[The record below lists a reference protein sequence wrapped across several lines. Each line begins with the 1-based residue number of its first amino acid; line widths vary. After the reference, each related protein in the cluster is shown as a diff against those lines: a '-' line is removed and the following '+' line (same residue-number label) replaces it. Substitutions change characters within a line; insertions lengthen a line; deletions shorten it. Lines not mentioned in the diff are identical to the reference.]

1 MYLHVLFILSFA
13 FVINGC
19 ATQKPI
25 SRDDYVKAVKTEYI
39 EPVPKVV
46 TVPKVIAAHQL
57 RTFSEEDRKK
67 KPNNKPPYRIIEA
80 ANAAATYKPDHYGYF
95 NAIMQYDYAEGAL
108 YQIFCAPFK
117 LTDIQLQPGEELL
130 GKPGIGDPVRW
141 KAGSSTSYKN
151 GQKIQHLYIK
161 PTRPDLNTTL
171 ILTTNRRTYHIELHS
186 YKKTYMSAV
195 SWIYA
200 QDELDLYSAQAEEIR
215 RENEMIQTSSVDI
228 SHANFNYTIEVDEGS
243 PVWKP
248 VRVFDNGKKTY
259 IQFPDALA
267 SSEAPALYVLKH
279 GDLQMVNYRVK
290 ENYYI
295 VDRLFNQ
302 AELRIAQEG
311 GEEIVLIMNDNKG
324 S

>member
-1 MYLHVLFILSFA
+1 MNLHALFIVLFAIFL
-13 FVINGC
+13 NGC
-19 ATQKPI
+19 AVKKPI
-25 SRDDYVKAVKTEYI
+25 NRDAYVKAIKTEHTQ
-39 EPVPKVV
+39 PVPKIVV
-46 TVPKVIAAHQL
+46 ATKVIAAHQL
-57 RTFSEEDRKK
+57 RTFSEEDRKR
-67 KPNNKPPYRIIEA
+67 KPNNRPPYRIIEA
-80 ANAAATYKPDHYGYF
+80 ANAAATHKPDRYGYF

-108 YQIFCAPFK
+108 YQVFCAPFK

-141 KAGSSTSYKN
+141 KAGSSASYKN
-151 GQKIQHLYIK
+151 GRKIQHLYIK
-161 PTRPDLNTTL
+161 PTRPNLSTTL

-200 QDELDLYSAQAEEIR
+200 QDEMEFSSAKSEEIR

-228 SHANFNYTIEVDEGS
+228 SNANFNYTIEVDDGS
-243 PVWKP
+243 PIWIP

-267 SSEAPALYVLKH
+267 ASEAPALYVLKN

-290 ENYYI
+290 DNYYI
-295 VDRLFNQ
+295 VDRLFSH
-302 AELRIAQEG
+302 AELRNIQEG
-311 GEEIVLIMNDNKG
+311 GEEVVLITNDNR
-324 S
+324 SS